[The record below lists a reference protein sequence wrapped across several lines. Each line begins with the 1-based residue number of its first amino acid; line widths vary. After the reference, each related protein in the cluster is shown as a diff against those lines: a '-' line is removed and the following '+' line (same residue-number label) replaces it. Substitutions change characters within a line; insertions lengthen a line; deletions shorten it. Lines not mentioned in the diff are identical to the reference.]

1 MQNPRLTKVILL
13 WDLKFS
19 ELNPQC
25 STWSGEVREVFQ
37 NYGLGYF
44 FDNLNL
50 FPLKETIGTL
60 RSRMK
65 VRQRNELRVKCG
77 NKPQLRNYVL
87 FKNFDVTPPLLLKP
101 LTFIQRKYLSK
112 LTTSCLELR
121 VCVVTRECM
130 ADMRVEYLF
139 CPSGSSGW
147 RVRRWVMIFTSYQTW
162 RK

>member
-1 MQNPRLTKVILL
+1 MVRGGKGSVPKLRAWILFWQSKL
-13 WDLKFS
+13 
-19 ELNPQC
+19 
-25 STWSGEVREVFQ
+25 V
-37 NYGLGYF
+37 
-44 FDNLNL
+44 
-50 FPLKETIGTL
+50 PLKRDYWYLEVKNESATKEWIEGQVWQQATAEEL
-60 RSRMK
+60 RSVHTKTLM
-65 VRQRNELRVKCG
+65 
-77 NKPQLRNYVL
+77 
-87 FKNFDVTPPLLLKP
+87 LLKP

-162 RK
+162 RKWKLLLISQKLTTQYIAQWAKQGGQKE